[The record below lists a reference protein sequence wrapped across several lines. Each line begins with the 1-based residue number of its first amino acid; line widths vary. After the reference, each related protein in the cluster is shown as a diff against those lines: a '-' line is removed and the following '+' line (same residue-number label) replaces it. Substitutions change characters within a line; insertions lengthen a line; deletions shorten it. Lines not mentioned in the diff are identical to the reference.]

1 MTGDHGGHDA
11 GDVGYNHHDARDQHF
26 LVFFVLTKDLS
37 IDFQHVFRDD
47 DEEKRRKKKTRTVFS
62 RSQVS
67 ESNID
72 KMLVGDSVKCNGG
85 WTDLDDVL
93 SKCLLFLTPFSF
105 SRCSSWNPP
114 LT

>member
-11 GDVGYNHHDARDQHF
+11 GDVGYNHHHARDQHF
-26 LVFFVLTKDLS
+26 LVFFVLTKDFS
-37 IDFQHVFRDD
+37 IDFQHVS
-47 DEEKRRKKKTRTVFS
+47 EMMTRRKGGRKKLELFS
-62 RSQVS
+62 LEARFRNQILTKIS
-67 ESNID
+67 
-72 KMLVGDSVKCNGG
+72 KCWWVILG

>member
-26 LVFFVLTKDLS
+26 LVFFVLTKDFS
-37 IDFQHVFRDD
+37 RCFRDD